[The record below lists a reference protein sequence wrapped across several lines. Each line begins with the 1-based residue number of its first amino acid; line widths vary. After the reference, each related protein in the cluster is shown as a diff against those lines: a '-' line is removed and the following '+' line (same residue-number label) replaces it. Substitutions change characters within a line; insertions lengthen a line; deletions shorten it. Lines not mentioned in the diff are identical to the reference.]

1 MHQLW
6 FARYVTMQNQ
16 PTTSDWAE
24 QHEGQWW
31 VWRDVATLR
40 HTIICPL
47 KYILRHQ
54 QSVAATDACVH
65 VPYTCRAFAV
75 DYPSSGCTHLRKS
88 LTGTVYVRASPF
100 TYCWTFFFFFFFF
113 FSPLFFANP
122 TLECSAC
129 TDMHNGDVAVKAND
143 LVTIVDLHRWNKSGS
158 TEFWVR
164 DV

>member
-1 MHQLW
+1 MAWRGTTTQPPFLTATLSVINKATLSLCASTRW

-113 FSPLFFANP
+113 FSLLSSSLTP
-122 TLECSAC
+122 
-129 TDMHNGDVAVKAND
+129 
-143 LVTIVDLHRWNKSGS
+143 R
-158 TEFWVR
+158 
-164 DV
+164 